1 MTPTPVGIGLIG
13 LGDIAGRYADS
24 LRDAPGVRL
33 VACAS
38 SSPEQALRRRAFDT
52 PVMSLEDLLSGDEV
66 ELVVNLTPPS
76 VHAEVSRRSL
86 RSGKSVYSEKPIATT
101 LEDAR
106 DLASLAETSGLLM
119 ACAPATAFGPAQ
131 QTARSLIDAG
141 ELGVLWGAATTLV
154 YPGPDLWHHDAD
166 RLFATGAG
174 VVMDMGVYDVA
185 ALVHLLGPVAR
196 VSAGGGRV
204 RSERTIQAGPRTGER
219 FPVQAITHAVALLG
233 FVSGATATVTVS
245 FDGLGARRS
254 ELELYGSTATLALP
268 RSGEFSGDVR
278 ITRTLGRWDAVEP
291 VLGWSDA
298 AWSIGVLDA
307 ADAIRGQRPPRASAA
322 MAIHVLE
329 TLMAIERSIR
339 DGVSVDVA
347 SRTERPEPLSA
358 KEFARLVPAVTPE
371 FTP

>member
-1 MTPTPVGIGLIG
+1 MIG
-13 LGDIAGRYADS
+13 LGDIAGRYADT
-24 LRDAPGVRL
+24 LRDNPHVRL

-38 SSPEQALRRRAFDT
+38 SSPERALRRHAFDT
-52 PVMSLEDLLSGDEV
+52 PVMSLDDLLTEDEV
-66 ELVVNLTPPS
+66 EMVVNLTPPS
-76 VHAEVSRRSL
+76 VHAEVSRRAL

-106 DLASLAETSGLLM
+106 DLAAMAEASDLLL
-119 ACAPATAFGPAQ
+119 ACAPATFLGPAQ

-141 ELGVLWGAATTLV
+141 DFGVVWGAAATLI

-174 VVMDMGVYDVA
+174 VVMDMGVYDVS
-185 ALVHLLGPVAR
+185 ALVHLLGPVSR

-204 RSERTIQAGPRTGER
+204 HTERTIQAGPRTGER
-219 FPVQAITHAVALLG
+219 VPVQAITHAVALLG

-268 RSGEFSGDVR
+268 RSGEFCGDVR
-278 ITRTLGRWDAVEP
+278 ITRTLGRWDAVKP
-291 VLGWSDA
+291 VLGWTDA

-307 ADAIRGQRPPRASAA
+307 ADAFRAQRPPRASAA

-329 TLMAIERSIR
+329 TLIAMERSIR
-339 DGVSVDVA
+339 DGVSIDVA
-347 SRTERPEPLSA
+347 SRPARPEPLSA